1 MLAIEK
7 GRRMDRVT
15 ILQGRLVVWVLA
27 AALAL
32 AVAVVV
38 PRATSA
44 APPEPVDETPFVLE
58 GFCDFPVQVE
68 ETGKTKEI
76 LLPDESLLLTAPGA
90 HIALTNLTEPDKQVN
105 LVNTGTLLLRELENG
120 NLSVVGR
127 GHNVLFDPG
136 EGIFLTIGRVEL
148 LLTPTDDPDVY
159 DITILENQGRL
170 IDVCALLE

>member
-1 MLAIEK
+1 MGMLLH
-7 GRRMDRVT
+7 RR
-15 ILQGRLVVWVLA
+15 ILVLVVGT
-27 AALAL
+27 ALAL
-32 AVAVVV
+32 AVAFVL
-38 PRATSA
+38 PKASSA
-44 APPEPVDETPFVLE
+44 EPPEPVDETPFVLE

-90 HIALTNLTEPDKQVN
+90 RLALTNLTEPDKQVS
-105 LVNTGTLLLRELENG
+105 LVNTGTLRLRELENG
-120 NLSVVGR
+120 NLSLVGR

-136 EGIFLTIGRVEL
+136 GGIFLTIGRVEL
-148 LLTPTDDPDVY
+148 LLTPTDVPDVY

>member
-1 MLAIEK
+1 
-7 GRRMDRVT
+7 MDRVT

-90 HIALTNLTEPDKQVN
+90 RIVLTNLLTEPDKQVS
-105 LVNTGTLLLRELENG
+105 LVNTGTLRLRELENG